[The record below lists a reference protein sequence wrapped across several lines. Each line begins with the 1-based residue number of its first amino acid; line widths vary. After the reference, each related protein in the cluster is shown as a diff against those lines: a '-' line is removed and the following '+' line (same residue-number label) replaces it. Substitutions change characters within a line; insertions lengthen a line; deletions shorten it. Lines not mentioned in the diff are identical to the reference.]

1 MTYKTFR
8 NTVLTNK
15 GFDISNKASIGK
27 TQFEI
32 FKAVSTDADL
42 TGYKVEDLKNL
53 TTLPNEINSG
63 HLTDYD
69 TNEKSISAIQTV
81 FDNSDYKDGYLVRA
95 AGLYGKDADGNVFLH
110 SITISDSPV
119 VIPAVSSNI
128 FDGLKLLIS
137 IISTDSK
144 NMNVNLEQTSN
155 ASIHYVDQ
163 AVSKIRETIQKD
175 IQPKLDDK
183 LDTKDFNALELS
195 SRNGNLYYQNKTV
208 LTATKPNG
216 VHIDMK
222 YVNIDGKKCSY
233 QINVENDGGSP
244 IKSYTI
250 FYKSTTDSNWSII
263 TNASKNG
270 SINLTD
276 NTDYQVKAQ
285 AINDIGNSDD
295 SEVTNFCVVTDLNK
309 YIDISINTGSNM
321 TQNYYVNATNNFQNS
336 TLGGIK
342 LYVFQTH
349 KSSAY
354 SINQSKGLVY
364 DQQVTIDGSEV
375 TLVDVKIQAISGGS
389 NYVSSRSGYYLKGQN
404 GWHVFIYAEAL
415 DANGVPTGMFTSPV
429 FY

>member
-1 MTYKTFR
+1 MVLAFR
-8 NTVLTNK
+8 DTILTNK
-15 GFDISNKASIGK
+15 GFDVSNRAALGQ
-27 TQFEI
+27 TQFSI
-32 FKAVSTDADL
+32 FKSVSTDFDL
-42 TGYKVEDLKNL
+42 TNYKIEDLKNL
-53 TTLPNEINSG
+53 TSLPNEIDSG
-63 HLTDYD
+63 TILDYD
-69 TNEKSISAIQTV
+69 SPQNTISVINLDFNNSQFKQGYTIRAI
-81 FDNSDYKDGYLVRA
+81 
-95 AGLYGKDADGNVFLH
+95 GLYGKTANGDVFLH
-110 SITISDSPV
+110 SLTVSDTSVVVPEISG
-119 VIPAVSSNI
+119 NI
-128 FDGLKLLIS
+128 FDGVKHSIS
-137 IISTDSK
+137 IFSGNNK
-144 NMNVNLEQTSN
+144 NMNVNIQQTSN
-155 ASIHYVDQ
+155 ATVKYVNDSISNI
-163 AVSKIRETIQKD
+163 SKQIYSEIQK
-175 IQPKLDDK
+175 KLADK

-216 VHIDMK
+216 VDIDMK

-270 SINLTD
+270 SINLKD

-415 DANGVPTGMFTSPV
+415 DANGMPTGMFTRPV